1 MEKVKIG
8 FLGLGVIGAE
18 LVNIAQSS
26 KEFLK
31 QTYGVELELGKVFV
45 RNPNKKRSTNIDAL
59 ELTTNPD
66 EVICDPDTDIICE
79 CIGGA
84 GTELTYEY
92 VMKAIQNK
100 KSVVMSSKKALAFYG
115 PEIIRRAEG
124 NGVVLKY
131 DATVG
136 GGIPIAKVLENCHN
150 GERVTKISGIV
161 NATSNF
167 IYTKMLKD
175 NNTFEEALQKAQ
187 ANGYAEN
194 DPTEDIKSFDALYK
208 AIILSMFGFGKHF
221 DYSLIRT
228 TPYSKIDL
236 SDMKFAGELGYT
248 IKPVINIEDH
258 GSKILY
264 NIGPC
269 LIKND
274 DIIANTFSNYNII
287 SVTGSHSGKMSF
299 YGQGAGDRPTAS
311 AMFDDVVNIITGKR
325 IYKLPEISEWT
336 EVYEKKN
343 NQYIRVRAHNTIG
356 KLNKITNILSEKS
369 INIEK
374 ILQKDKIDDQY
385 DIIFF
390 TSSVE
395 NNIVDDLQERLKNI
409 DVELISMI
417 PFLEN

>member
-1 MEKVKIG
+1 MEKIKIG
-8 FLGLGVIGAE
+8 FLGLGVVGAE
-18 LVNIAQSS
+18 LVNIVQNSRDCI
-26 KEFLK
+26 K
-31 QTYGVELELGKVFV
+31 QNLGVELEIGKVFV
-45 RNPNKKRSTNIDAL
+45 RDPGKKRGTNIDAL
-59 ELTTNPD
+59 DLTTNPD
-66 EVICDPDTDIICE
+66 EVINDPETDIICE

-92 VMKAIQNK
+92 VMKAIQSK
-100 KSVVMSSKKALAFYG
+100 KSVVMSSKKTLAFYG
-115 PEIIRRAEG
+115 PEILRMATEY
-124 NGVVLKY
+124 GVSLKY

-136 GGIPIAKVLENCHN
+136 GGIPIAKILENCHN
-150 GERVTKISGIV
+150 GEKVTKISGIL

-167 IYTKMLKD
+167 IYTKMSKD
-175 NNTFEEALQKAQ
+175 NDTFEEALKKAQ
-187 ANGYAEN
+187 QNGYAEN

-208 AIILSMFGFGKHF
+208 SVILSMFGFGKHF
-221 DYSLIRT
+221 DFSLIRT

-236 SDMKFAGELGYT
+236 SDMKFANELGYT

-258 GSKILY
+258 KGKLLY

-274 DIIANTFSNYNII
+274 DIIANTFSNFNII
-287 SVTGSHSGKMSF
+287 SITGTHSGKMSF

-311 AMFDDVVNIITGKR
+311 AMFDDVVGIITGKR
-325 IYKLPEISEWT
+325 IYKLPEISEWN
-336 EVYEKKN
+336 EVCEKKN

-356 KLNKITNILSEKS
+356 KLNKITNILSERS

-385 DIIFF
+385 DIILF

-395 NNIVDDLQERLKNI
+395 NNIADDLQECLKNI

>member
-1 MEKVKIG
+1 MKKIKIG
-8 FLGLGVIGAE
+8 FLGLGVVGAE
-18 LVNIAQSS
+18 LANIAQNS
-26 KEFLK
+26 KEYLNK
-31 QTYGVELELGKVFV
+31 NLGVELEIGKVFV
-45 RNPNKKRSTNIDAL
+45 RDLSKKRGTNIDSL
-59 ELTTNPD
+59 DLTTNPD
-66 EVICDPDTDIICE
+66 EVINDPETDIICE
-79 CIGGA
+79 CVGGA
-84 GTELTYEY
+84 GTELTYKY
-92 VMKAIQNK
+92 VMKAILNK
-100 KSVVMSSKKALAFYG
+100 KSVVMSSKKTLAFYG
-115 PEIIRRAEG
+115 PEIIREAME

-136 GGIPIAKVLENCHN
+136 GGIPIAKILENCHN
-150 GERVTKISGIV
+150 GEKVTKISGIL

-167 IYTKMLKD
+167 IYTKMSKD
-175 NNTFEEALQKAQ
+175 NDTFEEALKKAQ
-187 ANGYAEN
+187 INGYAEN

-208 AIILSMFGFGKHF
+208 SVILSMFGFRKHF

-236 SDMKFAGELGYT
+236 SDMKFASELGYT

-258 GSKILY
+258 GGKLLY

-274 DIIANTFSNYNII
+274 DIIANTFSNFNII
-287 SVTGSHSGKMSF
+287 SITGTHSGKMSF

-311 AMFDDVVNIITGKR
+311 AMFDDVVNIITGKN
-325 IYKLPEISEWT
+325 IYKLPEISTWNDVCER
-336 EVYEKKN
+336 KN

-385 DIIFF
+385 DIILF

-395 NNIVDDLQERLKNI
+395 NNIADDLQECLRNI

>member
-8 FLGLGVIGAE
+8 LLGLGVVGSE
-18 LVNIAQSS
+18 LVNIALNS
-26 KEFLK
+26 KDSLK
-31 QTYGVELELGKVFV
+31 KNYGIELEIGKIFV
-45 RNPNKKRSTNIDAL
+45 RDPSKKRGVNIDAAA
-59 ELTTNPD
+59 LTTDPD
-66 EVICDPDTDIICE
+66 EVVNDPDTDIICE
-79 CIGGA
+79 CVGGA

-92 VMKAIQNK
+92 VMKAIRNK

-115 PEIIRRAEG
+115 PEILCAANQ

-136 GGIPIAKVLENCHN
+136 GGIPIAKILENCHN
-150 GERVTKISGIV
+150 GERVFKISGIV

-167 IYTKMLKD
+167 IYTKMFKD
-175 NNTFEEALQKAQ
+175 NNTFDEALKKAQ
-187 ANGYAEN
+187 QNGYAEN
-194 DPTEDIKSFDALYK
+194 DPSEDIRSFDALYK
-208 AIILSMFGFGKHF
+208 AVILSMFGFGKHF
-221 DYSLIRT
+221 DHSRVRT

-236 SDMKFAGELGYT
+236 SDMKFANELGYT

-258 GSKILY
+258 GDKLLY

-274 DIIANTFSNYNII
+274 DIIANTFSNFNII
-287 SVTGSHSGKMSF
+287 SITSSHSGKMSF

-325 IYKLPEISEWT
+325 IYKQPAVSEWK
-336 EVYEKKN
+336 EVCERKN
-343 NQYIRVRAHNTIG
+343 NQYIRVRAHDTIG

-374 ILQKDKIDDQY
+374 ILQKDKIGDRY

-395 NNIVDDLQERLKNI
+395 NNIVDDLQERFKEI
-409 DVELISMI
+409 EVELISMI
-417 PFLEN
+417 PFVED